1 MRHYETLVIIRPT
14 LTESEIEEQIESI
27 KNLINELGGEV
38 KAIKRIGIRKLAY
51 EIDKNP
57 RGYYVVFYHYSPASI
72 IIELERKLRYNEN
85 VLRFLTI
92 KYETKKEISKFNEF
106 VAQITGK
113 VEEKAEEK
121 EESKE
126 ESKEE
131 DTSKETQVASEEN
144 KEEVAQE
151 EGKE

>member
-1 MRHYETLVIIRPT
+1 
-14 LTESEIEEQIESI
+14 
-27 KNLINELGGEV
+27 
-38 KAIKRIGIRKLAY
+38 
-51 EIDKNP
+51 
-57 RGYYVVFYHYSPASI
+57 VVFYHYSPASI

>member
-106 VAQITGK
+106 VAKLTGNK
-113 VEEKAEEK
+113 IEEEVKEETTNKEPTKKEEQEEKD
-121 EESKE
+121 S
-126 ESKEE
+126 
-131 DTSKETQVASEEN
+131 ASEEPT
-144 KEEVAQE
+144 KEEEKVQE
-151 EGKE
+151 